1 MAGLIDDQS
10 VVIMLFSLV
19 HMKKKLASCGITVE
33 QNRILT
39 PFPDNYVY
47 LAWYHSRNNSYSFL
61 KVSCNMV
68 QLSYLYR
75 RRREGQRMRWLDSI
89 INAMDMSLS
98 KLLET
103 VKDTEAWHAALHAV
117 SKVDTTLQL
126 DNSCDMESETLS
138 MNSDALLK

>member
-1 MAGLIDDQS
+1 
-10 VVIMLFSLV
+10 
-19 HMKKKLASCGITVE
+19 
-33 QNRILT
+33 
-39 PFPDNYVY
+39 
-47 LAWYHSRNNSYSFL
+47 
-61 KVSCNMV
+61 
-68 QLSYLYR
+68 
-75 RRREGQRMRWLDSI
+75 
-89 INAMDMSLS
+89 MDMSLS

>member
-19 HMKKKLASCGITVE
+19 HMKKKLASCGIMVE

>member
-1 MAGLIDDQS
+1 
-10 VVIMLFSLV
+10 
-19 HMKKKLASCGITVE
+19 
-33 QNRILT
+33 
-39 PFPDNYVY
+39 
-47 LAWYHSRNNSYSFL
+47 
-61 KVSCNMV
+61 MV

-75 RRREGQRMRWLDSI
+75 RRREGQRMRWLDRI